1 MEENK
6 SKVYILTDSENRI
19 IRCEGGYTMSNIS
32 NIKEWI
38 FIDEGYGDKYNLC
51 QSHYFDGG
59 LYTDDGICRYVWEG
73 DSYRLRTDEEMEA
86 DRPEPTQP
94 EADPNIAEI
103 ENLKKSVVATNRAI
117 AETNKNLNTA
127 VLELA
132 AEKKKTAALAEE
144 LEAAKILLG
153 VE

>member
-1 MEENK
+1 MEEK

-19 IRCEGGYTMSNIS
+19 IRCEGGYTMNNIP
-32 NIKEWI
+32 NIEEWI
-38 FIDEGYGDKYNLC
+38 FVDEGYGDRYNLC
-51 QSHYFDGG
+51 QSYYFDGG

-73 DSYRLRTDEEMEA
+73 ESYRLRTEEEIKA

-103 ENLKKSVVATNRAI
+103 EKLKKSVVATNSAI
-117 AETNKNLNTA
+117 AETNKNLDVA